1 MRVSITCS
9 SGGAILYAR
18 ESMKKSGDKHAHDR
32 EQEVESALF
41 ERLLAHDPPINQEV
55 LSGSG
60 VDDRTSRK
68 DIAQKF

>member
-18 ESMKKSGDKHAHDR
+18 ESMKKSGDKHAQDS

-41 ERLLAHDPPINQEV
+41 ERLLAHDPPINQEFMSGSV
-55 LSGSG
+55 LSPMG
-60 VDDRTSRK
+60 
-68 DIAQKF
+68 